1 MMNVSYSKAHRFVWF
16 RVAKTG
22 TRSLHSVLE
31 QALPDYTYLTEWE
44 NSQQHDEV
52 DALLRGGAFS
62 FSMVRNP
69 WERLVS
75 AWLDKFK
82 NQPKISKYVDAQIRR
97 CRQLDDTV
105 DPQVVLNADFAWFV
119 DRLANSQLYRRDPH
133 FRPQSDL
140 LVKAEVEYL
149 GRFENY
155 LASVSEIFECLDIPM
170 PSEFPHRN
178 KTASPKRRSQDY
190 YDRRT
195 ADVVADLYAMDIE
208 RYGYSFS

>member
-1 MMNVSYSKAHRFVWF
+1 MNVSYSKAHRFVWF

-31 QALPDYTYLTEWE
+31 QTLPDYTYLEGWKR
-44 NSQQHDEV
+44 SQHHDEV
-52 DALLRGGAFS
+52 NALLRDGVFS

-82 NQPKISKYVDAQIRR
+82 RTPKRGKYFDAQIRR
-97 CRQLDDTV
+97 CRKLDDTV
-105 DPQVVLNADFAWFV
+105 DPQVVLSADFAWFI
-119 DRLANSQLYRRDPH
+119 DRLIDSQLYRGEPH
-133 FRPQSDL
+133 FMPQSDIL
-140 LVKAEVEYL
+140 ANAEAEYL

-155 LASVSEIFECLDIPM
+155 LASVSEIFERLDIPM

-178 KTASPKRRSQDY
+178 KTASPKRCYRDY

-208 RYGYSFS
+208 RYGYSFF